1 MTALSGS
8 CEDYGE
14 VIEIGPV
21 VDTMLACEVAI
32 IFLGVVGVCLVGHAL
47 EIHETLDTGGQ
58 LAVASASVGIGEYVF
73 AGIDRHG
80 CGFKYLILGI
90 LSA

>member
-1 MTALSGS
+1 MIALSGS

-47 EIHETLDTGGQ
+47 EIHEAVRRRRYCGSAFRCFPDTQ
-58 LAVASASVGIGEYVF
+58 
-73 AGIDRHG
+73 
-80 CGFKYLILGI
+80 C
-90 LSA
+90 